1 VVITEYCIFVSYK
14 NGKTMRTL
22 SEIFDSVVK
31 SYNKKE
37 LLNFTDLRDLDELLK
52 NSDLVKSFIYT
63 YNNKE
68 QINFI
73 QIRDLENLL

>member
-1 VVITEYCIFVSYK
+1 
-14 NGKTMRTL
+14 MRTL